1 MSNRKAWVWI
11 VASGAIALCGFRLAA
26 FEQGEAKGRDGQL
39 PGLMLAKLANTQR
52 VVAGLVAK
60 DFGEIRRGAE
70 DMLRVCDAE
79 QWGTNADP
87 IYTQHR
93 SELRRQAFKLSELA
107 DTHNLDG
114 AAFCY
119 IQTVSTCISCHEHC
133 RDVLRIAQIPNSGS
147 GVISIPTSEQEALLR
162 GMPTYRR

>member
-26 FEQGEAKGRDGQL
+26 FEQGEAKGLDGQL

-79 QWGTNADP
+79 QWGRMPTPSTRNTVVNCAVK
-87 IYTQHR
+87 R
-93 SELRRQAFKLSELA
+93 SSYLSW
-107 DTHNLDG
+107 
-114 AAFCY
+114 
-119 IQTVSTCISCHEHC
+119 
-133 RDVLRIAQIPNSGS
+133 P
-147 GVISIPTSEQEALLR
+147 IPTILMALRFVTSKRYPLA
-162 GMPTYRR
+162 